1 MKATA
6 ELQVIPVGSGAS
18 VREEIEAVVKELRGH
33 ALKVEPHASGT
44 NLEGE
49 LDAVLAAT
57 GAVHHRLH
65 GDGAVRL
72 ISILKLDTRA
82 DKSPSLEDKE
92 L

>member
-6 ELQVIPVGSGAS
+6 ELQVIPVGADVS
-18 VREEIEAVVKELRGH
+18 VREEIEQVVRVLRGH
-33 ALKVEPHASGT
+33 ELKVEPHASGT

-57 GAVHHRLH
+57 GAVHDRLH
-65 GDGAVRL
+65 GDGVVRL
-72 ISILKLDTRA
+72 ISVLKLDTRA
-82 DKSPSLEDKE
+82 DKSPSLEDKQ

>member
-6 ELQVIPVGSGAS
+6 ELQVIPVGSGVS
-18 VREEIEAVVKELRGH
+18 VREEIEQVVKVLREH

-49 LDAVLAAT
+49 LDAVLTAT
-57 GAVHHRLH
+57 AAVHESLH
-65 GDGAVRL
+65 DGGAVRL
-72 ISILKLDTRA
+72 ISILKLDTRG
-82 DKSPSLEDKE
+82 DKSPSLKDKE